1 MAAVKM
7 TEGSIPGRLLGYAW
21 PLVASNLFQLTY
33 NAVDS
38 VVVGQAVGKEA
49 LAAVGTSAPVTN
61 LLVLGISGLCVGAG
75 VIMSELFGKGNEKM
89 LRRELATTMVSGGVL
104 SVVLMVLGMAFAPL
118 ILRLLMVPDSVLPV
132 SAAYLRII
140 FAGVP
145 FTFLYNAMS
154 YALRSVGDA
163 RTPLMFLVFSSILNG
178 VLDVVLVWGLKLGV
192 QASAAATVISQLLS
206 ALLCILYVRVRFPLL
221 RIRRDEWKMDREL
234 LRRTWQYGGVTALQQ
249 SCQPIGKLLIQGAV
263 NSLGVDAMA
272 CFSAVGRMDD
282 YACMPAQTISSAI
295 TTFMAQNRGA
305 GKTERVRAGF
315 LTGMKLEAA
324 YGILIGLVTFFVRFP
339 VMGLFVDAAQTAVIR
354 EGAAYLMW
362 MSLFYFLPSMTNGVQ
377 GYFRGMGRMRMTLW
391 GTITQISFRVL
402 FVYLLTPSMGIP
414 GVAFASA
421 LGWVCMLMLEV
432 PFVVRG
438 LREKRL

>member
-75 VIMSELFGKGNEKM
+75 VIMSELFGKDNEKM

-263 NSLGVDAMA
+263 NSLGVDAMD

-402 FVYLLTPSMGIP
+402 FVCLLTPSMGIP

-438 LREKRL
+438 LREKQL

>member
-89 LRRELATTMVSGGVL
+89 LRRELATTMVSGVVL

>member
-1 MAAVKM
+1 
-7 TEGSIPGRLLGYAW
+7 
-21 PLVASNLFQLTY
+21 
-33 NAVDS
+33 
-38 VVVGQAVGKEA
+38 
-49 LAAVGTSAPVTN
+49 
-61 LLVLGISGLCVGAG
+61 
-75 VIMSELFGKGNEKM
+75 
-89 LRRELATTMVSGGVL
+89 
-104 SVVLMVLGMAFAPL
+104 
-118 ILRLLMVPDSVLPV
+118 
-132 SAAYLRII
+132 
-140 FAGVP
+140 
-145 FTFLYNAMS
+145 
-154 YALRSVGDA
+154 
-163 RTPLMFLVFSSILNG
+163 
-178 VLDVVLVWGLKLGV
+178 
-192 QASAAATVISQLLS
+192 
-206 ALLCILYVRVRFPLL
+206 
-221 RIRRDEWKMDREL
+221 MDREL

-438 LREKRL
+438 LREKQL